1 MWRHEPALCLPLPT
15 SLPVP
20 APERPA
26 MTNPPP
32 PTTTARTRAG
42 TRPRRSRPVR
52 VAEAIKDWVVERNM
66 QRGDRLPGEA
76 ALIERFGMAKG
87 TIREAMRILEAQGL
101 VETRTGPGGGSFV
114 GEVSAD
120 RAKALLANYFYF
132 QDLSVADIYQ
142 LRRVLEP
149 ELAASL
155 AGRLTEAQLA
165 ELEAVVAQYP
175 DPARSA
181 EEERDQHVASLAF
194 HRTLAHFSGNALLA
208 FVVSFMARILTD
220 LTVYRRLYDPPN
232 RELHD
237 KGVAYQIDL
246 IAALRDGRA
255 EDARTIM
262 RAHMETAEALMQAQ
276 EAQVLR
282 RFIAE

>member
-1 MWRHEPALCLPLPT
+1 MSKPPPQEPA
-15 SLPVP
+15 
-20 APERPA
+20 RR
-26 MTNPPP
+26 
-32 PTTTARTRAG
+32 TASRSARG
-42 TRPRRSRPVR
+42 ERRSRPVR
-52 VAEAIKDWVVERNM
+52 VADAIKEWVV
-66 QRGDRLPGEA
+66 QQKLQQGDRLPGEA
-76 ALIERFGMAKG
+76 ELIARFGMAKS

-101 VETRTGPGGGSFV
+101 IETRTGPGGGSFV

-132 QDLSVADIYQ
+132 KDLSVADIYQ

-175 DPARSA
+175 EPARDA
-181 EEERDQHVASLAF
+181 EEERAQHIASLAF
-194 HRTLAHFSGNALLA
+194 HRRLANFSQNALLA
-208 FVVSFMARILTD
+208 FVVSFMGRILTD

-232 RELHD
+232 LELYE
-237 KGVAYQIDL
+237 KGFAYQTEL
-246 IAALRDGRA
+246 IAALREGRA
-255 EDARTIM
+255 EDARAIM
-262 RAHMETAEALMQAQ
+262 RAHMETAEALMQRQ

>member
-1 MWRHEPALCLPLPT
+1 MND
-15 SLPVP
+15 
-20 APERPA
+20 APPQDAGAAGRRERK
-26 MTNPPP
+26 
-32 PTTTARTRAG
+32 
-42 TRPRRSRPVR
+42 SRPVQ
-52 VAEAIKDWVVERNM
+52 VAEAIKEWVVSRKL
-66 QRGDRLPGEA
+66 QAGDRLPGEA
-76 ALIERFGMAKG
+76 ELIARFGMAKG

-101 VETRTGPGGGSFV
+101 IETRTGPGGGSFV
-114 GEVSAD
+114 GAVGAD

-142 LRRVLEP
+142 LRRALEP

-155 AGRLTEAQLA
+155 AGRLSAAQLA
-165 ELEAVVAQYP
+165 ELEAVTARYP
-175 DPARSA
+175 APATSA

-194 HRTLAHFSGNALLA
+194 HRKLANFSANPLLA

-232 RELHD
+232 RELYEA
-237 KGVAYQIDL
+237 GLAYQTDL
-246 IAALRDGRA
+246 IAALREGRA
-255 EDARTIM
+255 EDARAIM
-262 RAHMETAEALMQAQ
+262 RAHMEMAEAMMQAQ

>member
-1 MWRHEPALCLPLPT
+1 MAESPT
-15 SLPVP
+15 S
-20 APERPA
+20 
-26 MTNPPP
+26 
-32 PTTTARTRAG
+32 G
-42 TRPRRSRPVR
+42 TPQDAASQIVGDACGRDRRSRPIR
-52 VAEAIKDWVVERNM
+52 VADAIKELMVERNL
-66 QRGDRLPGEA
+66 QRGDRLPSEA
-76 ALIERFGMAKG
+76 ELIAHFGMSKG
-87 TIREAMRILEAQGL
+87 TIREGMRILETQGL
-101 VETRTGPGGGSFV
+101 IETRTGPGGGSFV
-114 GEVSAD
+114 GEVTAD

-165 ELEAVVAQYP
+165 RLESVVAQYSE
-175 DPARSA
+175 PARSA

-194 HRTLAHFSGNALLA
+194 HRTLAEFSGNALLA
-208 FVVSFMARILTD
+208 FVVGFMARILTD

-232 RELHD
+232 RELRE
-237 KGVAYQIDL
+237 KGIVYQIDL
-246 IAALRDGRA
+246 IEALRKGEAERA
-255 EDARTIM
+255 RVIM